1 MRRHRCFDRDKD
13 RVLKAT
19 VFFARDSFDRQ
30 FFLDRQSFDR
40 GRDRVLRETEF

>member
-19 VFFARDSFDRQ
+19 VLLPETVLIDS